1 VFSWQAYECTGR
13 CYFPLS
19 DHLTPTKHA
28 IVQTLLNANYPRK
41 AGRACCVPT
50 RLDPISI
57 LYVDD
62 QGTVTYKYKYDG
74 MVVAECG
81 CRWASTSNLS
91 STAVLSSLAVHG
103 MCVASCSIWN
113 HYGVFCWILRQNVG
127 PKWAFLKGGTKT
139 LCAPVQS
146 HAMMRQRHG

>member
-1 VFSWQAYECTGR
+1 MYDLTWTWVNVVLFQAYECTGR

-28 IVQTLLNANYPRK
+28 IVQTILNANYPRK
-41 AGRACCVPT
+41 AGRVCCVPT

-81 CRWASTSNLS
+81 CR
-91 STAVLSSLAVHG
+91 
-103 MCVASCSIWN
+103 
-113 HYGVFCWILRQNVG
+113 
-127 PKWAFLKGGTKT
+127 
-139 LCAPVQS
+139 
-146 HAMMRQRHG
+146 